1 MSPSLVKKSP
11 NFAVDIP
18 FSDCL
23 TYANPLSIPS
33 IPRGSDHVGNG
44 FSGLPH
50 PDYRSISDPSV
61 MLHDGRWYLY
71 PSYGM
76 TWVSEDFVHWD
87 YVPCNIP
94 CEPGYSPTVVPSAGR
109 FWMTRHSDGLYVAD
123 SPTGPFA
130 SVGDFILP
138 DGAPLRPVD
147 PAFFLDD
154 DGSLYLYWFGMEGN
168 PLVGGRSFTL
178 GARLDAENPQRV
190 LTKPVL
196 LNAFDPSHEWER
208 FGPYGQDDR
217 WGYIE
222 GQWML
227 KHNGRY
233 YLVYASSGTEFP
245 SYAMGAYYSDEG
257 PLSGFV
263 YQRRNPI
270 VSSRAGLVRGG
281 GHGSIVH
288 APDGSLW
295 AFYTIPMPCAH
306 LYERRIG
313 MDRVEVDENG
323 ELYCPGVTETPQ
335 FGPCQ
340 PRKGDTGLRPL
351 TFFLRFSHRASS
363 QTEGHEAFYALDDS
377 LITYWLPAADD
388 ARPTL
393 EIDLGTAYRVSASR
407 IVWRDVGLDY
417 AAGVTP
423 GPFRYRIDVAA
434 DSPDDEAGWTT
445 AFDASGNAEDLAVD
459 YRRFPSVTGRYVR
472 LVVVGW
478 PQCGTGRIRPGVVSF
493 TAFGNREPPPGGPQ

>member
-1 MSPSLVKKSP
+1 M
-11 NFAVDIP
+11 
-18 FSDCL
+18 
-23 TYANPLSIPS
+23 
-33 IPRGSDHVGNG
+33 
-44 FSGLPH
+44 
-50 PDYRSISDPSV
+50 
-61 MLHDGRWYLY
+61 
-71 PSYGM
+71 
-76 TWVSEDFVHWD
+76 
-87 YVPCNIP
+87 
-94 CEPGYSPTVVPSAGR
+94 
-109 FWMTRHSDGLYVAD
+109 
-123 SPTGPFA
+123 
-130 SVGDFILP
+130 
-138 DGAPLRPVD
+138 
-147 PAFFLDD
+147 
-154 DGSLYLYWFGMEGN
+154 
-168 PLVGGRSFTL
+168 
-178 GARLDAENPQRV
+178 

-196 LNAFDPSHEWER
+196 LNAFDPAHEWER

-445 AFDASGNAEDLAVD
+445 AFDASDNAEDLAVD

-478 PQCGTGRIRPGVVSF
+478 PQCGAGRIRPGVVSF